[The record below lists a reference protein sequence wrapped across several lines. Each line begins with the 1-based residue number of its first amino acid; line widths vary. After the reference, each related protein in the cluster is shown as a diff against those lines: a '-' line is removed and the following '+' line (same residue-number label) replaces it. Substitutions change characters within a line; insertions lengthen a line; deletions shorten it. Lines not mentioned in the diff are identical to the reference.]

1 MCASATDADMWD
13 RRYSAPDLVWGA
25 GPNRRLVTEV
35 GGLPIG
41 RALDLGAG
49 EGRNAL
55 WLASLGWRVT
65 AVDFSPVGIS
75 RLRAMAAERN
85 LGVDA
90 VVADLRRYEPPSDAF
105 DLVILLYLQ
114 VPADLLELVLA
125 RASRA
130 LAPGGTLLLIGHD
143 VENLERGYGGP
154 PDPAVLQSPEQVK
167 AALAGTLQIEAAE
180 RVERQV
186 DTPEGPRTASDTL
199 VRARCPGGP
208 GTTSSPGR
216 RGSAAP
222 GRA

>member
-13 RRYSAPDLVWGA
+13 RRYSAPDLVWGT

-65 AVDFSPVGIS
+65 AVDFSSVGIS
-75 RLRAMAAERN
+75 RLRDMADERN
-85 LGVDA
+85 LVVEA
-90 VVADLRRYEPPSDAF
+90 VVADLRRYEPPPDAF

-114 VPADLLELVLA
+114 VPADLLEIVLA
-125 RASRA
+125 RAARA

-154 PDPAVLQSPEQVK
+154 PDPAVLQSPEQVT
-167 AALAGTLQIEAAE
+167 AALAGTLQIESAD

-186 DTPEGPRTASDTL
+186 DTPDGPRTAIDTL
-199 VRARCPGGP
+199 VRA
-208 GTTSSPGR
+208 T
-216 RGSAAP
+216 RGSAAVP
-222 GRA
+222 G

>member
-75 RLRAMAAERN
+75 RLRDMAAERN
-85 LGVDA
+85 LAVDA

-114 VPADLLELVLA
+114 VPADLLDLVLA

-143 VENLERGYGGP
+143 VENLDRGYGGP

-167 AALAGTLQIEAAE
+167 AAIGDVLDIRVAQ
-180 RVERQV
+180 RVERRV
-186 DTPEGPRTASDTL
+186 DTPEGPRTAIDTL
-199 VRARCPGGP
+199 VRARRPGAP
-208 GTTSSPGR
+208 GTTSSRGR
-216 RGSAAP
+216 RGSAGP

>member
-75 RLRAMAAERN
+75 RLRDMAAERN
-85 LGVDA
+85 LAVDA

-114 VPADLLELVLA
+114 VPADLLDLVLA

-130 LAPGGTLLLIGHD
+130 VAPGGTLLLIGHD
-143 VENLERGYGGP
+143 VENLDRGYGGP

-167 AALAGTLQIEAAE
+167 AAIGDGLDIRVAQ
-180 RVERQV
+180 RVERRV
-186 DTPEGPRTASDTL
+186 DTPEGPRTAIDTL
-199 VRARCPGGP
+199 VRARRPGAP
-208 GTTSSPGR
+208 GTTSSRGR
-216 RGSAAP
+216 RGSAGP